1 LTPITNL
8 QQIKDRWNEVLDSL
22 ERIDRVAWLAYF
34 DGRLVSFEKGKLT
47 LDFSDANKF
56 SGRHD
61 YTKVRHERFRGS
73 LEKVLLDTFGVAISV
88 ETAQHLER
96 PDINQ

>member
-1 LTPITNL
+1 MTREHSL
-8 QQIKDRWNEVLDSL
+8 QDFKSRWNEVLDSL

-34 DGRLVSFEKGKLT
+34 DGRLVSFEKGILT

-56 SGRHD
+56 SGGHD

-73 LEKVLLDTFGVAISV
+73 LERVLQDTFGEVIEITELS
-88 ETAQHLER
+88 
-96 PDINQ
+96 